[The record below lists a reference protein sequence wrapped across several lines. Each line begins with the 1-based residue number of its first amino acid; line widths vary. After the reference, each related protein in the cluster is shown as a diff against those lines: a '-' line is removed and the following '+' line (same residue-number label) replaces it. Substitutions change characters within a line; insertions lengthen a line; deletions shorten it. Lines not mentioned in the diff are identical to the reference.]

1 MSSTTTTSPA
11 AGQKRAYQTD
21 DSTDPPPLH
30 DTAPGSPP
38 QSAASASSAFRNV
51 SACNRCRTRK
61 NRCDAR
67 LPSCSTC
74 EKVNARCVGYDPI
87 TKREIPRSYVYFLE
101 TRLSYFESLLKTN
114 NVAYE
119 PAETYDADSK
129 LLGDASQTSPKP
141 PERRGT
147 LAERRNGN
155 RGQDEKD
162 KIDKLVSNIGM
173 VSVQGASDSR
183 FLGTTSGISF
193 ARVVLSA
200 VKSSVSTSSSERGPK
215 ASNPAL
221 NGTTG
226 GSSMRDTYFGLQ
238 TKPTFREAPFPERH
252 LGEKLINL
260 YFEYANPQ
268 IPILH
273 RGEFVDI
280 VDRAY
285 SVEPS
290 KRTPREMY
298 LLNIVFAI
306 GAGII
311 WGSSDPSPETI
322 RQTESASKR
331 PKLASQQAQPEEYH
345 ASAIVHLG
353 AFLSSSS
360 FAEGSER
367 TGGDLEE
374 LQAVLLLAA
383 FALMRPVAPGLWYIV
398 GVAMRLAVDLGLHY
412 EDGTEIEDLK
422 SKHVAEKKARRS
434 IDAREKGRREWTRDF
449 RRRLW
454 WCTYN
459 FDRLVSTCVG
469 RPFGITDQVVTT
481 AFPSVVDDK
490 FISRSGGLL
499 VPETSDEPSY
509 KRVSHHYFKLR
520 LLQSE
525 ILQVLQYQQAQQ
537 VRVKRRDAQIEG
549 VDTTILSPYLS
560 QHTSFRSWRQNID
573 QRLYDWKESAPLQT
587 STGVGFDRKFLE
599 LNYWQAVIMLY
610 RQSLAVPAAFA
621 DELSPTEEVSS
632 PGSTLL
638 EEKDD
643 EDHVFL
649 KCAEAGQNTLKLY
662 RQLHRQRLVNY
673 TYLATHHLF
682 MAGISFLYAVWHSPA
697 VRSRLTLDSFDFTV
711 LAATSVLGDLME
723 KCPPAEACRDAFERM
738 SKATLQM
745 CLSTPGFG
753 FSKDHTPRPHVK
765 REPSFPEP
773 SAMDSLAR
781 TSSKEYAAIA
791 PKPQKI
797 KRPPPQ
803 FDMDLGQL
811 FPEDLDVGPR
821 PSAAFPART
830 QRQATFARPAVP
842 QPYQTSPFTQPMQMP
857 SYTNHSTSLNRSTTS
872 PISANQPAPQLSPS
886 QASTSS
892 FVPSYQTHSSNA
904 DMMDYS
910 TSSLP
915 EGMDYMSNSY
925 DYSAVGDQDSPLYPL
940 DLGFGPGVMGFDYSH
955 DWSEGQQ
962 LDLFEGFFFGN
973 NGGAGG
979 AGDNGEGPSGQ

>member
-1 MSSTTTTSPA
+1 
-11 AGQKRAYQTD
+11 
-21 DSTDPPPLH
+21 
-30 DTAPGSPP
+30 
-38 QSAASASSAFRNV
+38 
-51 SACNRCRTRK
+51 
-61 NRCDAR
+61 
-67 LPSCSTC
+67 
-74 EKVNARCVGYDPI
+74 VNARCVGYDPI

-101 TRLSYFESLLKTN
+101 TRLDYFESLLKKN
-114 NVAYE
+114 NIAYD
-119 PAETYDADSK
+119 PAETYDADSR
-129 LLGDASQTSPKP
+129 LLGDTSHTSPKH
-141 PERRGT
+141 EKQT
-147 LAERRNGN
+147 IAERRNGS
-155 RGQDEKD
+155 RTQDEKD
-162 KIDKLVSNIGM
+162 KIEKLVSNIGM

-200 VKSSVSTSSSERGPK
+200 VKSSVSSGSSQTGSK
-215 ASNPAL
+215 ASKSAL
-221 NGTTG
+221 TATAG

-238 TKPTFREAPFPERH
+238 TKPTFREATFPERP
-252 LGEKLINL
+252 LGEKLVNL

-273 RGEFVDI
+273 RGEFMELVEH
-280 VDRAY
+280 AY
-285 SVEPS
+285 AVEPS

-311 WGSSDPSPETI
+311 WGSSDQSADSMH
-322 RQTESASKR
+322 QNESAAKR
-331 PKLASQQAQPEEYH
+331 PRLANQQAQPEEYH

-360 FAEGSER
+360 FVEASER
-367 TGGDLEE
+367 IGGDLEE

-422 SKHVAEKKARRS
+422 SKQVSDKKARRS
-434 IDAREKGRREWTRDF
+434 IDAKEKGRREWTRDF

-454 WCTYN
+454 WSTYN

-481 AFPSVVDDK
+481 AFPSVIDDR
-490 FISRSGGLL
+490 FISRMGGLTL
-499 VPETSDEPSY
+499 SETSLEPSY

-537 VRVKRRDAQIEG
+537 VRVRRRDEQIEG
-549 VDTTILSPYLS
+549 VDPTILSPYLS
-560 QHTSFRSWRQNID
+560 RHTSFRTWRQNID
-573 QRLYDWKESAPLQT
+573 QRLYEWKESAPLQAA
-587 STGVGFDRKFLE
+587 TGVSFDRKFLE

-621 DELSPTEEVSS
+621 NELSPTEEVTS
-632 PGSTLL
+632 PGSTIV
-638 EEKDD
+638 EDKDD

-738 SKATLQM
+738 SKATVQM

-753 FSKDHTPRPHVK
+753 FSKDSATPKPPVK
-765 REPSFPEP
+765 REPSFTEP
-773 SAMDSLAR
+773 SPMDSFAR
-781 TSSKEYAAIA
+781 TTSKEYAPIA
-791 PKPQKI
+791 PKPHKT

-803 FDMDLGQL
+803 FDFDLRQL
-811 FPEDLDVGPR
+811 FPEDLEVGPR
-821 PSAAFPART
+821 PSAAIPSK
-830 QRQATFARPAVP
+830 RQPTFTRPAVP
-842 QPYQTSPFTQPMQMP
+842 TYQPQAFTQSNQIQRYNNAAPVNIDTSPVFTSQP
-857 SYTNHSTSLNRSTTS
+857 
-872 PISANQPAPQLSPS
+872 IPQQSPS
-886 QASTSS
+886 QASSSS
-892 FVPSYQTHSSNA
+892 FVAPYQNQNNT

-910 TSSLP
+910 AASSLP
-915 EGMDYMSNSY
+915 ESMDYMSNSY
-925 DYSAVGDQDSPLYPL
+925 DFSAVDNQDSPLYPL

-973 NGGAGG
+973 NAGGNGGA
-979 AGDNGEGPSGQ
+979 DNGEGPSGGNMG

>member
-1 MSSTTTTSPA
+1 VQDVAPA
-11 AGQKRAYQTD
+11 
-21 DSTDPPPLH
+21 
-30 DTAPGSPP
+30 SPP
-38 QSAASASSAFRNV
+38 QNAASASSAFRNV

-67 LPSCSTC
+67 LPSCTTC

-87 TKREIPRSYVYFLE
+87 TKLEIPRSYVYFLE
-101 TRLSYFESLLKTN
+101 TRLGYFESLLKTN
-114 NVAYE
+114 NIAFE
-119 PAETYDADSK
+119 PAETYDADSR
-129 LLGDASQTSPKP
+129 LLGDASHTSPKQETKP
-141 PERRGT
+141 T
-147 LAERRNGN
+147 IVERRNGTKA
-155 RGQDEKD
+155 QDEKE

-183 FLGTTSGISF
+183 FLGSTSGISF

-200 VKSSVSTSSSERGPK
+200 VKSSVSSGSSERGSK
-215 ASNPAL
+215 ASKSAL
-221 NGTTG
+221 NTSAG

-238 TKPTFREAPFPERH
+238 TKPTFREAPFPDRQ
-252 LGEKLINL
+252 LGEKLVNL

-273 RGEFVDI
+273 RGEFMDLVDH
-280 VDRAY
+280 AY

-290 KRTPREMY
+290 KRIPREMY

-311 WGSSDPSPETI
+311 WGSSDQSSDSMH
-322 RQTESASKR
+322 QTESAPKR
-331 PKLASQQAQPEEYH
+331 ARLASQQAQPEEYH

-353 AFLSSSS
+353 AFLSSST
-360 FAEGSER
+360 FVEANER

-374 LQAVLLLAA
+374 LQAVLLLSA

-412 EDGTEIEDLK
+412 EDGTEIED
-422 SKHVAEKKARRS
+422 SNQVADKKARRS
-434 IDAREKGRREWTRDF
+434 VDAREKGRREWTRDF

-469 RPFGITDQVVTT
+469 RPFGITDQIVTT
-481 AFPSVVDDK
+481 AFPSVLDDR
-490 FISRSGGLL
+490 FITRSEGLIL
-499 VPETSDEPSY
+499 SETSDEPSY

-537 VRVKRRDAQIEG
+537 VRLKRSRGMLEG
-549 VDTTILSPYLS
+549 VDPTILSPYLS

-573 QRLYDWKESAPLQT
+573 QRLYEWKESAPQQMT
-587 STGVGFDRKFLE
+587 TGVSFDRKFLE

-621 DELSPTEEVSS
+621 NELSPTEEVVS
-632 PGSTLL
+632 PGSTIV
-638 EEKDD
+638 EDKDD

-738 SKATLQM
+738 SKATVQM

-753 FSKDHTPRPHVK
+753 FSKDSTPKPIPR
-765 REPSFPEP
+765 REPSFAEP
-773 SAMDSLAR
+773 STIDSLAR
-781 TSSKEYAAIA
+781 ATNTGYTPIA
-791 PKPQKI
+791 PKPHKSR
-797 KRPPPQ
+797 RPPPQ
-803 FDMDLGQL
+803 FDMDLRQL
-811 FPEDLDVGPR
+811 FPEDLDLGPR
-821 PSAAFPART
+821 PSSAVPAKS
-830 QRQATFARPAVP
+830 QVQPAFARPAVP
-842 QPYQTSPFTQPMQMP
+842 NFQSSSGFNQFSQIPGYDAKPSNISSTSPVFT
-857 SYTNHSTSLNRSTTS
+857 
-872 PISANQPAPQLSPS
+872 NQPIPHASPS
-886 QASTSS
+886 QASSSS
-892 FVPSYQTHSSNA
+892 FVAPYQNNT
-904 DMMDYS
+904 DMMEYS
-910 TSSLP
+910 TSSSLP
-915 EGMDYMSNSY
+915 EGMDYMNNSY
-925 DYSAVGDQDSPLYPL
+925 DFSAMNDQDSPIYPL

-955 DWSEGQQ
+955 DWSDGQQ
-962 LDLFEGFFFGN
+962 VDLFEGFFFGN
-973 NGGAGG
+973 TGAGSG
-979 AGDNGEGPSGQ
+979 GGENGEGPA

>member
-1 MSSTTTTSPA
+1 M
-11 AGQKRAYQTD
+11 
-21 DSTDPPPLH
+21 
-30 DTAPGSPP
+30 
-38 QSAASASSAFRNV
+38 
-51 SACNRCRTRK
+51 
-61 NRCDAR
+61 
-67 LPSCSTC
+67 
-74 EKVNARCVGYDPI
+74 GYDPI

-101 TRLSYFESLLKTN
+101 TRLAYFESLLKKN
-114 NVAYE
+114 NITYE
-119 PAETYDADSK
+119 PAEVYDADSK
-129 LLGDASQTSPKP
+129 LLGDAVQTPARPASHESKA
-141 PERRGT
+141 T

-155 RGQDEKD
+155 SKGLDEKD

-200 VKSSVSTSSSERGPK
+200 VKSSVSSNSSDRGSK
-215 ASNPAL
+215 ANKSAL
-221 NGTTG
+221 NATAG

-238 TKPTFREAPFPERH
+238 TKPTFREAPFPERQ
-252 LGEKLINL
+252 LGEKLVNL

-273 RGEFVDI
+273 RGEFMELVSH
-280 VDRAY
+280 AY

-298 LLNIVFAI
+298 LMNIVFAI

-311 WGSSDPSPETI
+311 WGSSDPTPETLHSS
-322 RQTESASKR
+322 ESAPKR
-331 PKLASQQAQPEEYH
+331 PRLASQQAQPEEYH

-360 FAEGSER
+360 HVDGNER

-412 EDGTEIEDLK
+412 EDGTEIEE
-422 SKHVAEKKARRS
+422 SKAKQPGDRKARRS

-469 RPFGITDQVVTT
+469 RPFGITDSVVTT
-481 AFPSVVDDK
+481 SFPSVLDDT
-490 FISRSGGLL
+490 FITRAGGLL
-499 VPETSDEPSY
+499 LPETSDEPSY

-537 VRVKRRDAQIEG
+537 VRLKRSEAQIEG
-549 VDTTILSPYLS
+549 VDATILSPYLAK
-560 QHTSFRSWRQNID
+560 HTSFRSWRQHID
-573 QRLYDWKESAPLQT
+573 QRLYEWKESAPLQT
-587 STGVGFDRKFLE
+587 TTGVSFDRKFLE

-621 DELSPTEEVSS
+621 NELSPTEEVSS
-632 PGSTLL
+632 PGSTIV
-638 EEKDD
+638 EDKED

-738 SKATLQM
+738 SKATVQM

-753 FSKDHTPRPHVK
+753 FSRDHTPRPPVK
-765 REPSFPEP
+765 REPSFTEP
-773 SAMDSLAR
+773 SPMDSLTR

-791 PKPQKI
+791 PKPLKT

-803 FDMDLGQL
+803 FDMNLRQL

-821 PSAAFPART
+821 PSAALPMKY
-830 QRQATFARPAVP
+830 QREPTFERPQVS
-842 QPYQTSPFTQPMQMP
+842 QPYQTFSQSNQMSSYSNSNPPMNLSM
-857 SYTNHSTSLNRSTTS
+857 TS
-872 PISANQPAPQLSPS
+872 PIFSNQQPPQTSPS
-886 QASTSS
+886 QASTSN
-892 FVPSYQTHSSNA
+892 FVAQNYNQDSNT

-915 EGMDYMSNSY
+915 EGLDYMSNSY
-925 DYSAVGDQDSPLYPL
+925 DFSAMGEQDSPPYPL

-955 DWSEGQQ
+955 DWSDGQQ

-973 NGGAGG
+973 NTGGGG
-979 AGDNGEGPSGQ
+979 GDNGEGPSGSNMG